1 MRKIIIT
8 LALFSICSIS
18 AKAFI
23 MPIGAGP
30 IHKEAIPYVSDN
42 SFPKVKGMNLEGE
55 EKFLPKDFKAPK
67 NIVIVAFKR
76 EQQADVD
83 TWIKALD
90 PVIEANP
97 QLALYELPVLQ
108 KFNFLMRFNINN
120 GMRYGIPDKK
130 ARERTICLYLDKT
143 SFKNK
148 LALISEDQI
157 VVFLVDQAGMVKAKI
172 FGAAIPATIDHLKEL
187 LNK

>member
-1 MRKIIIT
+1 MKKIIISIALLIVST
-8 LALFSICSIS
+8 LT

-30 IHKEAIPYVSDN
+30 IHKEAIPYMSDN
-42 SFPKVKGMNLEGE
+42 SFPKVKGMNLEGV
-55 EKFLPKDFKAPK
+55 EKNLPQDFQGKK

-76 EQQADVD
+76 EQQQDVD
-83 TWIKALD
+83 TWIKAFD
-90 PVIEANP
+90 EVVKANP
-97 QLALYELPVLQ
+97 ELALYELPVLQ

-120 GMRYGIPDKK
+120 GMRYGIPSKE

-148 LALISEDQI
+148 LALVSEDQI
-157 VVFLVDQAGMVKAKI
+157 VVFLVDDKGQIKSKI

-187 LNK
+187 LK